1 VIGDMSVPRQDGK
14 DAQAV
19 FGCIPPQSG
28 STIFNAWWFEN
39 GFQNKQFLTLFFAFD
54 FQLSN

>member
-1 VIGDMSVPRQDGK
+1 MSVPRQDGK

-28 STIFNAWWFEN
+28 STIFAAWWFETVLKIN
-39 GFQNKQFLTLFFAFD
+39 NF
-54 FQLSN
+54 